1 MTRRGGVLGVS
12 LSFAVIAS
20 GVLAEQADPDRIKP
34 HQTVSHGSP
43 PRSPVAFNP
52 DPQGVPVLPE
62 PLEAVPF
69 TLEIE
74 VTNIVSYGTPPLSPV
89 QFNPDPGAT
98 ERPTPASPPPFFKP
112 EFTLG
117 LLYGQEPVPGALT
130 LPRCNTEMKKIV
142 EIEPHPP
149 PDTRRDPLSPTL
161 QLPRTEVRANERITN
176 KWEEPEYTRQT
187 GPFESPT
194 NTSPAI
200 DRWKVPFASWQR
212 YTNSPAE
219 TPYQHE
225 KTALWDPYQQSL
237 LKGDAPIIGQDI
249 FLDLT
254 AVSDTL
260 FQGRRLPT
268 PSGVSAQT
276 PGSAGFFGNGDELF
290 VSQNFSFTA
299 DLFEGE
305 TVFQPV
311 HWMIRLEPVFNIN
324 YLATEERGV
333 VSPNPVDGLNRLRE
347 YVALQ
352 QVFGE
357 LHLGDLSDNY
367 DFIACRAGNQ
377 PFISDFRGFIFDDVN
392 LGARIFGNADNN
404 RWQYN
409 AIVLPMREK
418 DTDSGLN
425 TFDDRDQYVVIA
437 NVYRQD
443 FLTPGY
449 TAQFSFHAN
458 LDDGRTHYDNNGNI
472 VRPSPI
478 GTVVQHDVQA
488 YYLGWTGDGHV
499 GRLNITHAFYEAL
512 GRDDLNGLAG
522 RSVTINAQMAAAE
535 LSYDHDWIR
544 YKLSL
549 FYASGDRNSGD
560 GTATGFDGI
569 VDNPAFAGAP
579 FSYWTSQG
587 INLAGTSVALKQPD
601 SLLPNLRT
609 SKTEG
614 QANFVNPGLVL
625 VGVGTDL
632 DITPKL
638 RGFLNVN
645 YLRFAETDPIKAA
658 LLTDKVDNEIG
669 LDCSVGVRYRPLL
682 TDNIVVTAGFG
693 VLIPGS
699 GFRDIYAHGPTPTS
713 TGGSNNGQ
721 TDDFLYSG
729 LVKLTFTY

>member
-20 GVLAEQADPDRIKP
+20 GVLAEQTDPDRLKP
-34 HQTVSHGSP
+34 HQIVSHGSP
-43 PRSPVAFNP
+43 PSSPATFSP
-52 DPQGVPVLPE
+52 DPQGQPVLPQ
-62 PLEAVPF
+62 PLEAAPL
-69 TLEIE
+69 TLEIQ
-74 VTNIVSYGTPPLSPV
+74 VTVSSGPPPLTPA
-89 QFNPDPGAT
+89 QFNPDPGSAQNQT
-98 ERPTPASPPPFFKP
+98 PTLPPPFFRP

-117 LLYGQEPVPGALT
+117 PLYGQEPVPGSFE
-130 LPRCNTEMKKIV
+130 LPRFSTEMKEIV
-142 EIEPHPP
+142 EIEPCLTPDSRREPLPP
-149 PDTRRDPLSPTL
+149 AL
-161 QLPRTEVRANERITN
+161 QLPRTEVRANEPITN
-176 KWEEPEYTRQT
+176 KWEEPEYTRQRERL
-187 GPFESPT
+187 ESPT
-194 NTSPAI
+194 NAVPVI
-200 DRWKVPFASWQR
+200 DRWKVPFAPWQR
-212 YTNSPAE
+212 YTDRPAE
-219 TPYQHE
+219 TPYQHA
-225 KTALWDPYQQSL
+225 KPALWAPYQQSV
-237 LKGDAPIIGQDI
+237 LKGDAPVIGQDI

-260 FQGRRLPT
+260 FQARRLPT
-268 PSGVSAQT
+268 PSGVSAQS
-276 PGSAGFFGNGDELF
+276 PGSADFFGDGDELF

-299 DLFEGE
+299 DLFKGE

-311 HWMIRLEPVFNIN
+311 HWMVRLEPVYNVN
-324 YLATEERGV
+324 YLSTQERGV
-333 VSPNPVDGLNRLRE
+333 VSPNPVDGIDRRRE
-347 YVALQ
+347 YFALQ

-367 DFIACRAGNQ
+367 DFLACRAGNQ
-377 PFISDFRGFIFDDVN
+377 PFSSDFRGFIFDDVN

-418 DTDSGLN
+418 DTNSGLN
-425 TFDDRDQYVVIA
+425 TFDDRDQYVLIA

-443 FLTPGY
+443 FFTPGY

-472 VRPSPI
+472 VRPSPL
-478 GTVVQHDVQA
+478 GTVVQHDVHA
-488 YYLGWTGDGHV
+488 YYIGWTGDGHI
-499 GRLNITHAFYEAL
+499 GRLNITHAFYEVV

-522 RSVTINAQMAAAE
+522 RPVTINAQMAAAE
-535 LSYDHDWIR
+535 LSYDRDWIR

-549 FYASGDRNSGD
+549 FYASGDRNSEN

-579 FSYWTSQG
+579 FSYWIRQG
-587 INLAGTSVALKQPD
+587 INLSGTSVALKQPE

-614 QANFVNPGLVL
+614 QANFVNPGLLL
-625 VGVGTDL
+625 VGVGTDVDL
-632 DITPKL
+632 TPKL
-638 RGFLNVN
+638 RGFFNVN
-645 YLRFAETDPIKAA
+645 YLRFAETDAIKTA
-658 LLTDKVDNEIG
+658 LLTDKVDGEIG
-669 LDCSVGVRYRPLL
+669 FDCSVGVRYRPLL

-699 GFRDIYAHGPTPTS
+699 GFRDIYARGPIPTA
-713 TGGSNNGQ
+713 TGGSRNGQ